1 MAANATGMSGKKLW
15 EGHAAMVSSWWEVDT
30 DQSQDQDPGGG
41 GDDMISSLALN
52 GS

>member
-1 MAANATGMSGKKLW
+1 MQRVWVEKKLW